1 MTQNIYKNLPSVS
14 EVLAAI
20 PKEIQL
26 HQRVLTTIIDGEIA
40 SFRQDI
46 KFEKMTQSRQD
57 IIRSIVNKI
66 RRLSSPSMISL
77 INGTGVVLHTG
88 FGRAPQ
94 SGKVLRRVAK
104 RLEGFVNL
112 EFDLETGK
120 RGERQHHLE
129 LLLRALTGAE
139 LGIMVNNNA
148 AAVLLSLN
156 TIAEGKEVVVSRGQ
170 QVEIGGSFRIP
181 DIIAKSGCKMVEV
194 GTTNRT
200 HLADYESAI
209 TENTGLLLW
218 VHTSNY
224 IVEGFTK
231 EVSLKELVD
240 LGKRKNIPV
249 MADLGSGALIDLH
262 AQGLP
267 ADVPVHDVVDANV
280 DIVTFSG
287 DKLLGGPQAGLTI
300 GKSSYLKRIFAN
312 PLYRAVR
319 CDKMCVALMEET
331 LRMVQSDGMEKDNLT
346 HELLT
351 VKVSTLRRRG
361 ERIIASLTKKRI
373 SALNIQI
380 IDSHVEAGSGS
391 LPVETL
397 PSIALKF
404 QPKTQK
410 VTDLSRA
417 FRKGNPPVVGYISE
431 RAFYVDLKAV
441 LPKQISQFITRIKAI
456 TL

>member
-14 EVLAAI
+14 EVLAEI

-40 SFRQDI
+40 SFRQSI
-46 KFEKMTQSRQD
+46 KLEKMTQSRPD

-66 RRLSSPSMISL
+66 RRLLSPSMVSL

-129 LLLRALTGAE
+129 LFLRALTGAE
-139 LGIMVNNNA
+139 SGIMVNNNA

-156 TIAEGKEVVVSRGQ
+156 TIADGKEVVVSRGQ

-209 TENTGLLLW
+209 TEKTGLLLW

-262 AQGLP
+262 AHGLP
-267 ADVPVHDVVDANV
+267 ADVPVQEVVDANV
-280 DIVTFSG
+280 DVVTFSG
-287 DKLLGGPQAGLTI
+287 DKLLGGPQAGLII

-312 PLYRAVR
+312 PIYRAVR

-331 LRMVQSDGMEKDNLT
+331 LRMVQDNLT

-351 VKVSTLRRRG
+351 TKVSTLRRRG

-373 SALNIQI
+373 RALNIQI

-391 LPVETL
+391 LPVEAL

-417 FRKGNPPVVGYISE
+417 FRKGTPPVVGYISE